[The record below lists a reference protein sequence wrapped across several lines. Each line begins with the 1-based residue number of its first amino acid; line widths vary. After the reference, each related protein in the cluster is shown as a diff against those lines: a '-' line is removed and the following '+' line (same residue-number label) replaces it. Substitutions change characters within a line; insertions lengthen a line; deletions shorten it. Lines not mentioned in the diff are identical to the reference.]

1 MPPPPFFKHAVITGA
16 SSGIGEALAL
26 ELAEQGRRLTLIARR
41 GEKLADVAARC
52 RARGAEANS
61 LVLDVADVGPLGAA
75 LRAADAEQDIDL
87 VIANAG
93 LGGSSSLAGPRGE
106 DPSRAN
112 AIAAVN
118 FGGVVGTIAP
128 LAPRMMERRR
138 GAIAIVGSMTAR
150 VALPQCP
157 TYGASKAA
165 VSYYAHA
172 MRRLA
177 APAGVTV
184 TLATLGYVETE
195 MSQGLPRPFLMRAD
209 DVARRIVAAAAAGR
223 AEIAMPW
230 QLAFATGLDRV
241 LPRVLVDAILA
252 RSMSAPR

>member
-1 MPPPPFFKHAVITGA
+1 MSLSFKHAVITGA
-16 SSGIGEALAL
+16 SSGIGAALAL
-26 ELAEQGRRLTLIARR
+26 ELAAYGQRLTLIARR
-41 GEKLADVAARC
+41 AERLGDVAARC
-52 RARGAEANS
+52 RARGAEPRP
-61 LVLDVADVGPLGAA
+61 LVLDVADIQPLEAA
-75 LRAADAEQDIDL
+75 LRAADAEQEIDL

-93 LGGSSSLAGPRGE
+93 LGGASALAGPRGE
-106 DPSRAN
+106 DPFRAH

-128 LAPRMMERRR
+128 LAPLMMARGR
-138 GAIAIVGSMTAR
+138 GAIVVVGSMTAR

-177 APAGVTV
+177 APAGVSV

-223 AEIAMPW
+223 AEITIPW
-230 QLAFATGLDRV
+230 QLALATGLDRV
-241 LPRVLVDAILA
+241 LPRVLVDAMLMRSLPA
-252 RSMSAPR
+252 RR